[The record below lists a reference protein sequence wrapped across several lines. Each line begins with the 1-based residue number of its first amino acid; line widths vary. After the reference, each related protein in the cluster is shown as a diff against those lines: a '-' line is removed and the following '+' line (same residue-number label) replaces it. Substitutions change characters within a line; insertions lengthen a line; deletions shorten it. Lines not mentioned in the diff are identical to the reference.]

1 MVRKLRRAQTALEYL
16 FMVAA
21 ALILVAITLQVILNS
36 MQNINDVIANY
47 TTTIRQKLIENL

>member
-1 MVRKLRRAQTALEYL
+1 VRKLRRAQTALEYL

>member
-1 MVRKLRRAQTALEYL
+1 MRKLRRAQTALEYL